1 MTKSEIAQQALSL
14 PFEDQ
19 LDLAQTLWENASPP
33 PDFEL
38 SPELKELLEARL
50 KEAQENPDGCPP
62 PEQRSP
68 IASGQGWQA
77 RPAS

>member
-19 LDLAQTLWENASPP
+19 LDLVQTLWENASSPL
-33 PDFEL
+33 DFEL

-50 KEAQENPDGCPP
+50 KEAQENPDDGLTW
-62 PEQRSP
+62 EEVK
-68 IASGQGWQA
+68 A
-77 RPAS
+77 RVFERR